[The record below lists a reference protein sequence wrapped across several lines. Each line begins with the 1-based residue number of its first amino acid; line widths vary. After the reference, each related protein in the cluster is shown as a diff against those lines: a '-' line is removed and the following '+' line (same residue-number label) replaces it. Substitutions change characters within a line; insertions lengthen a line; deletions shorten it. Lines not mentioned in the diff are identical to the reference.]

1 MNKNSNLDVKSSYR
15 IDKLFPDT
23 LYITNNVCDHLLVP
37 LEESA
42 KKIAEEKKTNR
53 FSNFWV
59 DSTALTAGGEI
70 KNIPPFDILSEYIEF
85 HAWNYLKELGYSR
98 GQLKINTMWFN
109 ISNEGDFLFPHS
121 HPGSFLS
128 GVYYVK
134 CPHDSVIQFYDS
146 NRLTSNILDPDTQNN
161 PLSQTAATY
170 RCTPGSMIIWL
181 SNFIH
186 GNPRQ
191 MCVGE
196 KIAVSFN
203 IDIIRNTN
211 SK

>member
-1 MNKNSNLDVKSSYR
+1 MNKDFNLKVKSSYH

-23 LYITNNVCDHLLVP
+23 LYVTNNVCDDLLLP

-59 DSTALTAGGEI
+59 DSTALTAGKEI
-70 KNIPPFDILSEYIEF
+70 KNISPFDKLSEYIEY
-85 HAWNYLKELGYSR
+85 HALNYIKELGYSKR
-98 GQLKINTMWFN
+98 QIAINNMWFN

-134 CPHDSVIQFYDS
+134 CPYDSMIQFYNS
-146 NRLTSNILDPDTQNN
+146 TRLTSNILEPDIQNN
-161 PLSQTAATY
+161 PLSQSAANY
-170 RCTPGSMIIWL
+170 RCNPGSMIIWM
-181 SNFIH
+181 SNFVH

-191 MCVGE
+191 MVKGE
-196 KIAVSFN
+196 KLAVSFN
-203 IDIIRNTN
+203 IDIIRNQ
-211 SK
+211 

>member
-1 MNKNSNLDVKSSYR
+1 MNKNSNLKVKSSYH

-23 LYITNNVCDHLLVP
+23 LYVTNNVCDDLLLP

-42 KKIAEEKKTNR
+42 KKVAKEKKTHR

-70 KNIPPFDILSEYIEF
+70 KNISPFDKLTEYIEY
-85 HAWNYLKELGYSR
+85 HCLNYLKELGYFN
-98 GQLKINTMWFN
+98 KEIEINTMWFN

-121 HPGSFLS
+121 HPGCFLS

-134 CPHDSVIQFYDS
+134 CPPDAIIQFYNS
-146 NRLTSNILDPDTQNN
+146 TRLTSNILEADTQNN
-161 PLSQTAATY
+161 PLSQTMVNY
-170 RCTPGSMIIWL
+170 RCNPGSMIIWM
-181 SNFIH
+181 SNLLH
-186 GNPRQ
+186 SNPRQ
-191 MCVGE
+191 MVAGE

-203 IDIIRNTN
+203 IDII
-211 SK
+211 KK